1 MATVENHFHNHVD
14 IDFLIKKLDHIL
26 KHQHEIMGKI
36 DELTSEIQTL
46 KTSVAEER
54 AEVNAKLDEQT
65 AKIDQLQQAVND
77 GGTPEQLTSLIAEVK
92 TINEEVK
99 GIYTAPTE
107 GGGEPT
113 PEP

>member
-1 MATVENHFHNHVD
+1 MEIHIHIHHHDENH
-14 IDFLIKKLDHIL
+14 KLD
-26 KHQHEIMGKI
+26 KIMGKI

-46 KTSVAEER
+46 KTSVSEER

-77 GGTPEQLTSLIAEVK
+77 GGTPEQLTNLISEVK
-92 TINEEVK
+92 AINEDVK

-107 GGGEPT
+107 TPGTPTPT
-113 PEP
+113 PEA